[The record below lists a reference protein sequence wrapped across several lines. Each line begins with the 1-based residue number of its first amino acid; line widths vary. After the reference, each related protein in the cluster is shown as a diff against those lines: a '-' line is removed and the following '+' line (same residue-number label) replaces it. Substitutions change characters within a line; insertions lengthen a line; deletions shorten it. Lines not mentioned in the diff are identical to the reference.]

1 MNHVLELL
9 RLHYW
14 LSLVELEAF
23 LLMQRKKSIANMTST
38 KAAPAAT
45 TAITWVVV
53 LNHEP
58 PPLDCVLGVCEGV
71 LAGVLGGE
79 EPGTPFR
86 PGFPEYL
93 EQVKNFKEF
102 SSKPCFQHSSCM
114 FKYE

>member
-9 RLHYW
+9 GLDSW
-14 LSLVELEAF
+14 SSLVDLAAF
-23 LLMQRKKSIANMTST
+23 LLMQRKRSIANMTST
-38 KAAPAAT
+38 RAAPAAA

-58 PPLDCVLGVCEGV
+58 PPPACVVGVCGGE

-79 EPGTPFR
+79 ELGTPFR

-93 EQVKNFKEF
+93 QQVKNF
-102 SSKPCFQHSSCM
+102 KPCFQHSSCM
-114 FKYE
+114 FKYAKP

>member
-9 RLHYW
+9 GLDSW
-14 LSLVELEAF
+14 SSLVVLGAF
-23 LLMQRKKSIANMTST
+23 LLMQRKRRIANMTST
-38 KAAPAAT
+38 RAAPAAA

-58 PPLDCVLGVCEGV
+58 PPDFVVGVCGEG
-71 LAGVLGGE
+71 LAGVLDGE

-93 EQVKNFKEF
+93 QQVKNFKEF
-102 SSKPCFQHSSCM
+102 SAKPCFQHSSCM